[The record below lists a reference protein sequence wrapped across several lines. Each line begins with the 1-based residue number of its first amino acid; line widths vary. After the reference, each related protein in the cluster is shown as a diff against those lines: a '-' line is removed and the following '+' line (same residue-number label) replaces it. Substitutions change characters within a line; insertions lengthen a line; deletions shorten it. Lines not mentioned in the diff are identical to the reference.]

1 MPVATAHCSLGT
13 IGNVHIGPR
22 PLPPSPSPAGDGPGQ
37 LRPGARGLGPSFQA
51 ARHRDRPFPREGQA
65 PSRGTPVLSP
75 PPHRGGGSGGCS
87 GGGRGARAAG
97 GRGEPG
103 LVSPPRT
110 AARHPAI
117 GAGGRTAAR
126 RLGLRMMTLSK
137 PPARPPRRT
146 AAASPP
152 AHRRPTPGDRCRR
165 PDGGPQS
172 ADDEVVEAAS
182 EPPAQHRRGWCRH
195 LRASGG
201 GGEGW
206 GAGAAGSASGV
217 RARRACRHVDRG
229 GFRGVGGGLDA
240 PSKPLGR
247 DLLPHHSSVRIR
259 LGPPGGAFHGDSSF
273 LNNIRKA
280 HLPCMQALQ
289 QFGAPVLLPV
299 APVEMLVKAC
309 TLPEV
314 NGLLPAI
321 LHTSPRAA
329 CHKIV

>member
-1 MPVATAHCSLGT
+1 MGLVNSGPWPGTRGPWPGTRGPWPVARGP
-13 IGNVHIGPR
+13 GPR
-22 PLPPSPSPAGDGPGQ
+22 GPG
-37 LRPGARGLGPSFQA
+37 SVFQA

-75 PPHRGGGSGGCS
+75 PPHRGGGSGGGGCS

-126 RLGLRMMTLSK
+126 RLGVRMMKLSK
-137 PPARPPRRT
+137 PP
-146 AAASPP
+146 ASPP

-165 PDGGPQS
+165 PDGGPQTPS

-182 EPPAQHRRGWCRH
+182 EPPAAPHRRGWCRQ

-201 GGEGW
+201 GGEGG

-229 GFRGVGGGLDA
+229 GCRGGGGGLDA
-240 PSKPLGR
+240 PSKPLRIHPYSGPCAR
-247 DLLPHHSSVRIR
+247 SALL
-259 LGPPGGAFHGDSSF
+259 
-273 LNNIRKA
+273 N
-280 HLPCMQALQ
+280 
-289 QFGAPVLLPV
+289 
-299 APVEMLVKAC
+299 
-309 TLPEV
+309 
-314 NGLLPAI
+314 
-321 LHTSPRAA
+321 
-329 CHKIV
+329 